1 MRVARPADAV
11 NDRVLV
17 VEDEE
22 LIARSVAFALR
33 REGFEVETAS
43 GGGAALRA
51 AERQS
56 PDLVI
61 LDLVLPG
68 GIGGLDVCRQLR
80 DKSSVP
86 IIVLSA
92 RQGEMDK
99 LVAFERGAD
108 DYVVKPFSLAELIG
122 RVRAQ
127 LRRLELDRT
136 DTAPTRR
143 LGELVIDLF
152 RRQVSLAGADL
163 HLTPSEF
170 DLLALLSERPG
181 AAFTRH
187 EIVERLWSSE
197 FVGDSRSCD
206 AHIARLR
213 RKLEHDPRRPTRLV
227 SVRGVGYRLHAAA

>member
-1 MRVARPADAV
+1 M
-11 NDRVLV
+11 
-17 VEDEE
+17 
-22 LIARSVAFALR
+22 
-33 REGFEVETAS
+33 
-43 GGGAALRA
+43 
-51 AERQS
+51 
-56 PDLVI
+56 I

-68 GIGGLDVCRQLR
+68 GIGGLDVCRELR

-86 IIVLSA
+86 IVVLSA

-99 LVAFERGAD
+99 LVAFERGGD
-108 DYVVKPFSLAELIG
+108 DYVVKPFSLAELVG
-122 RVRAQ
+122 RVRAP

-136 DTAPTRR
+136 GTAPTRR

-152 RRQVSLAGADL
+152 RRQVSLAGREL

-181 AAFTRH
+181 GAYRRH
-187 EIVERLWSSE
+187 EIVERLWSSD

-213 RKLEHDPRRPTRLV
+213 RKLEPDPRRPKRLL
-227 SVRGVGYRLHAAA
+227 SVRGVGYRLQAAA